1 MAKDNPGLSELELA
15 ELLCNWLSSGDL
27 KILANPNTPQEFVT
41 SSHGCNC
48 NKYEIYY
55 RFRNFL

>member
-1 MAKDNPGLSELELA
+1 LAKDNPGLSELELA

-27 KILANPNTPQEFVT
+27 KILANANTPQEFVT

-48 NKYEIYY
+48 N
-55 RFRNFL
+55 